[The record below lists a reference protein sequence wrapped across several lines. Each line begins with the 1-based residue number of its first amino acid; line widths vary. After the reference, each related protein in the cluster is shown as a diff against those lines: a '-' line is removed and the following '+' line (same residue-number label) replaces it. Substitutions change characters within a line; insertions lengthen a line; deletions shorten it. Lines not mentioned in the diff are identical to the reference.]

1 MPIHLISILL
11 RCKLQLGPLH
21 PQFSFLFI
29 HKSSQGCHVI
39 MQTSTRMTGHRKILI
54 VAYSGK
60 GHINPA
66 LRFANRLLK
75 LGVNVTFCTSLS
87 VVQRID
93 NETIPQGLTFAP
105 FSDGHDRGK
114 QPNTPLQ
121 QFISDFETNGARA
134 AAEVIV
140 SAADT
145 GQPFDCLVYTTVIP
159 WVARV
164 AHAHGVKSTLLWC
177 QPATVLDI
185 YYYYFNGYQSL
196 ISSNNNN
203 PTFPINLPGLPPL
216 TITDL
221 PSFLLASCPKE
232 HEFLLQIMKDH
243 IDVLKLTT
251 SIPRILVNTV
261 DELETKSIRAI
272 EKLEFLPIGPLIRS
286 DGKDSAEHSLGMDFF
301 EKTDDHYIE
310 WLNTQAKSSVVYVSF
325 GTIATFQMEQL
336 EEMAVGLME
345 IHRPFLWVI
354 RDSEQAERLRKM
366 AGLQNQGMIV
376 GWCSQVE
383 VLSHEAIGCVVM
395 HCGWNSTVEV
405 LVAGVRI
412 VAFPQWS
419 DQGTNA
425 KMVEDVWKTGVRVR
439 TREGD
444 GMVEGTEIARCVE
457 MVMEDEQMK
466 TNAEKWKEVT
476 REALNNGGSSTVN
489 LQSFLHDL

>member
-1 MPIHLISILL
+1 
-11 RCKLQLGPLH
+11 
-21 PQFSFLFI
+21 
-29 HKSSQGCHVI
+29 
-39 MQTSTRMTGHRKILI
+39 MQTSSGMTGHRKILI

-75 LGVNVTFCTSLS
+75 MGVDVTFCTSLS
-87 VVQRID
+87 VVQCID
-93 NETIPQGLTFAP
+93 DETIPQGLTFAP
-105 FSDGHDRGK
+105 FSDGHDQGK

-134 AAEVIV
+134 VAEIIV
-140 SAADT
+140 SAADI

-216 TITDL
+216 TIADL

-232 HEFLLQIMKDH
+232 HEFLLQIMKNH

-261 DELETKSIRAI
+261 GELETKSIRAI

-286 DGKDSAEHSLGMDFF
+286 DGKDSAEYSLGMDFF

-345 IHRPFLWVI
+345 IRRPFLWVI

-366 AGLQNQGMIV
+366 
-376 GWCSQVE
+376 
-383 VLSHEAIGCVVM
+383 
-395 HCGWNSTVEV
+395 
-405 LVAGVRI
+405 
-412 VAFPQWS
+412 WS

-444 GMVEGTEIARCVE
+444 GMVEGTEIGRCVE

-476 REALNNGGSSTVN
+476 REALNNGGSSTIN
-489 LQSFLHDL
+489 LKSFLHDLRSI